1 MFPPPIIAR
10 RRRDQN
16 TMYYDSG
23 GFFEETNGIR
33 SKFSAFMKARSN
45 LTVSLDTSFILKVF
59 CVELSSSLHKQI
71 FAMSYEENVQF
82 VYSFL
87 LA

>member
-23 GFFEETNGIR
+23 FFFEETNGIR
-33 SKFSAFMKARSN
+33 SKFNVFMKARSN
-45 LTVSLDTSFILKVF
+45 LTVSLDTFTLKIF

-87 LA
+87 P